1 MGDGRAQRSWPS
13 SLGSVLVGGV
23 CGLAW
28 AAAFRSW
35 MAEIA
40 GGASRIDWYG
50 TFVGVLAAGMIVGGL
65 LGLAEH
71 FRRTGGRRHW
81 RWLALAPLAFA
92 ILPMTAPGALV
103 ALVSEGLGGGAV
115 GVALTAIAGGFAISG
130 RGALWARIVCG
141 VIALSMVAGLV
152 LATSAVGGVRL
163 ALDQPRGVWV
173 ATVGAACVAV
183 LCLATS
189 IPFRRVEAVAD
200 TAAGATIVRD
210 SSAQVKNR

>member
-1 MGDGRAQRSWPS
+1 MCIRD
-13 SLGSVLVGGV
+13 SV
-23 CGLAW
+23 
-28 AAAFRSW
+28 
-35 MAEIA
+35 
-40 GGASRIDWYG
+40 
-50 TFVGVLAAGMIVGGL
+50 T
-65 LGLAEH
+65 
-71 FRRTGGRRHW
+71 
-81 RWLALAPLAFA
+81 
-92 ILPMTAPGALV
+92 
-103 ALVSEGLGGGAV
+103 EGLGGGAV

-173 ATVGAACVAV
+173 ATLGAACVAV